1 MQVRFWGT
9 RGSIASPGPQT
20 AKFGGNTSCVQ
31 VVAGDGT
38 QIILD
43 CGTGARP
50 LGQHLVDTKTT
61 PLRVHLFIGHTH
73 WDHIQGFPFFMPVFL
88 PDTELNVY
96 APRGFQ
102 RNLEETLAGQMQHA
116 YFPLKLRELRS
127 RIQFTQLEEGFFR
140 LGNVL
145 VETQALNH
153 TAPTIAYRISTD
165 GATVAYSTDH
175 EPYWKPV
182 GAGVPHPGDQ
192 RHVDFFKDADLV
204 IHDAQYA
211 EPEYLAKRGWGHST
225 VEYATDVAMAANARR
240 LALFHHDPMRSDQ
253 EVEAF
258 ERVGQQRALDRGMK
272 TEVFAAAEGLTIDIE
287 GTRSARQVAQMPAI
301 VHRPI
306 AGRCVLIVGADERS
320 SSLIDQEM
328 REDNLVLVNSPD
340 VRAASAHIRELAPDI
355 VIVDAGEERP
365 AETVGRL
372 RGALDGSAVPII
384 VLTDD
389 VNTDVEL
396 LGGSLSNTDFLAKP
410 FSPPMLRSRV
420 RAWLART
427 AELSPE
433 SGHGTS
439 ARVEGSPTRSARGPA
454 MTREDIRE
462 ALAGI
467 SLFTSLSTDELDLLS
482 AGATERFHESG
493 EVMIR
498 QGERSDQL
506 FVILKGSA
514 RVQEMPDDP
523 SATEMVLGEIGA
535 GQIVGEL
542 AVLTGMPRSATVVAI
557 EATHCLGI
565 AGEDFTRLMR
575 KSAVLAGALAQVLA
589 RRIYETDQRLTRFA
603 PDALTS
609 LLTRQTFQD
618 HYRRVAAQARRR
630 GTGVMLLFF
639 DVTSLKAVNDSS
651 GYEVGDEVLRTV
663 AHALRESA
671 RDTDLIA
678 RWGGDE
684 FAVLPVDALPIA
696 VEMITGRLREK
707 LGELCEA
714 RNLPVVQCAFGVES
728 AQVPP
733 ESAEEL
739 VRAADEDMQRR
750 LAAQAGE
757 SSTQSS

>member
-1 MQVRFWGT
+1 
-9 RGSIASPGPQT
+9 
-20 AKFGGNTSCVQ
+20 
-31 VVAGDGT
+31 
-38 QIILD
+38 
-43 CGTGARP
+43 
-50 LGQHLVDTKTT
+50 
-61 PLRVHLFIGHTH
+61 
-73 WDHIQGFPFFMPVFL
+73 
-88 PDTELNVY
+88 
-96 APRGFQ
+96 
-102 RNLEETLAGQMQHA
+102 
-116 YFPLKLRELRS
+116 
-127 RIQFTQLEEGFFR
+127 
-140 LGNVL
+140 
-145 VETQALNH
+145 
-153 TAPTIAYRISTD
+153 
-165 GATVAYSTDH
+165 
-175 EPYWKPV
+175 
-182 GAGVPHPGDQ
+182 
-192 RHVDFFKDADLV
+192 
-204 IHDAQYA
+204 
-211 EPEYLAKRGWGHST
+211 
-225 VEYATDVAMAANARR
+225 
-240 LALFHHDPMRSDQ
+240 
-253 EVEAF
+253 
-258 ERVGQQRALDRGMK
+258 
-272 TEVFAAAEGLTIDIE
+272 
-287 GTRSARQVAQMPAI
+287 
-301 VHRPI
+301 
-306 AGRCVLIVGADERS
+306 
-320 SSLIDQEM
+320 
-328 REDNLVLVNSPD
+328 
-340 VRAASAHIRELAPDI
+340 
-355 VIVDAGEERP
+355 
-365 AETVGRL
+365 
-372 RGALDGSAVPII
+372 
-384 VLTDD
+384 
-389 VNTDVEL
+389 
-396 LGGSLSNTDFLAKP
+396 
-410 FSPPMLRSRV
+410 
-420 RAWLART
+420 
-427 AELSPE
+427 
-433 SGHGTS
+433 
-439 ARVEGSPTRSARGPA
+439 